1 MNDRSRDPAAAGAL
15 LIGSIVVCGGVGFA
29 LGSLVGVA
37 GLAAG
42 LGGFAG
48 LILGFALV
56 YTRFK
61 DL

>member
-1 MNDRSRDPAAAGAL
+1 MNDRSRNPAAAGAL
-15 LIGSIVVCGGVGFA
+15 LIATLLVCAGVGFA
-29 LGSLVGVA
+29 LGSLVG
-37 GLAAG
+37 AAG
-42 LGGFAG
+42 LLAGIGGFAG